1 MSLVAEHQLRIA
13 NWSLKADPAVV
24 AQALYE
30 DMQADLRSEIA
41 DLSPPLT
48 VLYQAEMAPELARIR
63 YDTDYRASIGARLLP
78 IARTSHFIMLD
89 RPELVRSEIVRGALD

>member
-1 MSLVAEHQLRIA
+1 MSLVREHELRIA

-24 AQALYE
+24 ARALYE

-41 DLSPPLT
+41 DLQPPLT
-48 VLYQAEMAPELARIR
+48 VLYQAEMAPELARAR
-63 YDTDYRASIGARLLP
+63 YETDYAAAADARLVP

-89 RPELVRSEIVRGALD
+89 RPELVLHEVVRDVRD